1 MESSSTCWG
10 WSPESE
16 RAYASQRI
24 SRAAAGN
31 QQMLLSFR
39 RWLADERGLAAETI
53 TAYIG
58 RTCTFVD
65 AVAEH
70 SGRAG
75 VAAVRSLS
83 VPAME
88 VFFVE
93 YGKAHSM
100 PARGNMATAMRSF
113 LEFAALRGWTD
124 REMADSVPRLI
135 GYRLSDLPRGVSD
148 EQVAKLLAG
157 MQTSETG
164 QCRHRDCAIVWL
176 LVTYGVRRSQVSAL
190 RLADID
196 WSQKTIEFA
205 AHKGGKAVHQ
215 TLSPAAAQKLSE
227 YLRRQRPQSESEYV
241 FLRHRRPHTR
251 LSPTAITGLVAAWA
265 QRCGLPR
272 LSPHG
277 LRHAFATRL
286 LRAGQPIKT
295 IADLLG
301 HRSLDAVSIYAKVDF
316 ARLIEVAVEWPE
328 EVTP

>member
-1 MESSSTCWG
+1 MKSSSKHWV

-16 RAYASQRI
+16 RGYARQRV

-31 QQMLLSFR
+31 QQILLSFM
-39 RWLADERGLAAETI
+39 RWLADERGLAASTI
-53 TAYIG
+53 ATRIG
-58 RTCTFVD
+58 YAATFAD
-65 AVAEH
+65 AVAQLTG
-70 SGRAG
+70 SVGAG
-75 VAAVRSLS
+75 AWKALS
-83 VPAME
+83 VRAME
-88 VFFVE
+88 EIFID
-93 YGKAHSM
+93 YGESHSL
-100 PARGNMATAMRSF
+100 PARRSMATAMRSL

-124 REMADSVPRLI
+124 REMADSVPSLI
-135 GYRLSDLPRGVSD
+135 GYRLSGLPRGASD
-148 EQVAKLLAG
+148 EQVERLLAG
-157 MQTSETG
+157 MQASEAG

-190 RLADID
+190 QLTDID
-196 WSQKTIEFA
+196 WSQRTIEFA

-215 TLSPAAAQKLSE
+215 TLTPATAQKLSE
-227 YLRRQRPQSESEYV
+227 YLRLQRPECKSEYV

-251 LSPTAITGLVAAWA
+251 LSPRAISAMVAAWT
-265 QRCGLPR
+265 QRCGLPP
-272 LSPHG
+272 LYPHA

-328 EVTP
+328 EATA